1 MKKYCF
7 YLLCVVTTFLCSCS
21 SSDDDSNNAG
31 SMTPTEITA
40 IMKGSWG
47 VHGTAGYE
55 VYNYIGYELYSNS
68 SKELQKKVE
77 GDYQGVIR
85 LLDDGKYKF
94 TVSEMS
100 EDLRTFIGSYN
111 NYLRLI
117 INKSGVWEILKK
129 EGESY
134 LVLDYINYF
143 KIYNLSKDGFMTT
156 FSGEND
162 YEAGRFYKLHATM
175 NSYGHE

>member
-47 VHGTAGYE
+47 VRGTAGYE
-55 VYNYIGYELYSNS
+55 VYSYIYSYS
-68 SKELQKKVE
+68 SKELKRKAE
-77 GDYQGVIR
+77 GDYQGVLR

-94 TVSEMS
+94 IVSEMS
-100 EDLRTFIGSYN
+100 KDVDALISNYFGYYY
-111 NYLRLI
+111 NYLPLI
-117 INKSGVWEILKK
+117 LNQSGVWEILKK

-134 LVLDYINYF
+134 LVLDYTKYF

-162 YEAGRFYKLHATM
+162 NEVGRFYKIHATM
-175 NSYGHE
+175 NSYGHD